1 METRI
6 CHLFA
11 GLIAFIDTNRNLDL
25 LTSPSGHDFSSL
37 WLQMFTDNE
46 LLEVN
51 YRLYLLANNLE
62 KPEFVC
68 TQATGRL
75 TDEKLQLRLPFSWVI
90 KHTMDQLVGS
100 QILTDAS
107 ESIRHQSDESSM
119 VDNNNNQI
127 LNSYHSLTNVFQKS
141 KLYEKLGEEV
151 INEKEF
157 INSFINDYLLLT
169 SVTCDQPLII
179 NNNHVLVAL
188 KRIKDFSRLTFKKT
202 DLVAVTLSWTMLK
215 NELSL
220 LAKFVRFYPNVS

>member
-11 GLIAFIDTNRNLDL
+11 GLISFIDTNRNLDL
-25 LTSPSGHDFSSL
+25 LTNPSGHDFSSL
-37 WLQMFTDNE
+37 WLQMFADNE
-46 LLEVN
+46 LLEIN
-51 YRLYLLANNLE
+51 YRLYMLANNLE

-75 TDEKLQLRLPFSWVI
+75 IDEKLQLRLPFSWFI

-100 QILTDAS
+100 QIPTETN
-107 ESIRHQSDESSM
+107 ESIRHQSEDLA
-119 VDNNNNQI
+119 NNNSSQV

-151 INEKEF
+151 INETEF
-157 INSFINDYLLLT
+157 VNSFLNDYLLLT

-179 NNNHVLVAL
+179 NSNHVLVAL
-188 KRIKDFSRLTFKKT
+188 KRIKEFSRLTFKKT

-220 LAKFVRFYPNVS
+220 LAKFVRFYPNVN